1 MLRTG
6 SALLLVAALAAV
18 PASAQEKKIGKE
30 PALPPDSF
38 YSLST
43 KTLEGKPANLKDY
56 AGKVSLVINLA
67 SQ

>member
-1 MLRTG
+1 MRQFG
-6 SALLLVAALAAV
+6 VALLLATALVAV
-18 PASAQEKKIGKE
+18 PAAAQEKKITKE
-30 PALPPDSF
+30 PALAADSL

-43 KTLEGKPANLKDY
+43 KTLDGKPANLKDY